1 MKNREKGKIKQIL
14 KRIFFQTYLIYFSFL
29 MLRLNNFK
37 IHKVLTNF
45 NYILFSFIFYLGHPN
60 IRVNHIFLT
69 FFFFFLFFYCF
80 RIFFGIKYKL
90 KQFLN

>member
-14 KRIFFQTYLIYFSFL
+14 KRIFFFQTYLIYFSSL
-29 MLRLNNFK
+29 MLRLNDFK

-60 IRVNHIFLT
+60 IRVNNIFLT
-69 FFFFFLFFYCF
+69 FYFIFL
-80 RIFFGIKYKL
+80 IFFIVFVSL
-90 KQFLN
+90 WNQI